1 MLKKFHRLLILLLA
15 IAILATGCIG
25 PVKTSDSTNA
35 TGNAGLSEI
44 GLNPGDV
51 PEFNALLMELFTEEI
66 TGNTVN
72 YHYSME
78 HPENYGISMDEV
90 TLGDYK
96 LSHMEDEYEE
106 TKETLARL
114 HGFDYKTLSTDQQL
128 IYDILDEAL
137 QSSVESYAYTLY
149 ASTFS
154 PTLGVQ
160 AQLPITM
167 SEYTFRA
174 EQDVN
179 DYLALLKD
187 MKRYFSQLLD
197 IEEEKS
203 RQGLFMADFTADAV
217 IAQCQDFI
225 ESPEENLLIE
235 IFGEKLDNELP
246 ELTDDQKQSYIQK
259 NHDIVINDVIPAY
272 EEIILRLT
280 KLKGTGTNMGGL
292 SNYKN
297 GRDYYACL
305 VKNTTGSS
313 RSVDEMITMV
323 DAALQQDITLIALLY
338 SKDPEL
344 FTKLSEAAP
353 ALSDPEKILTAL
365 QSDILGEFPAP
376 VSTTFNVKSVHESIG
391 ENASPAFYMIPAID
405 ATDSNTIYI
414 NSYYP
419 RNDDLVTLFITLSH
433 EGYPG
438 HLYQN
443 TYFNST
449 DPHPIR
455 KVLDSLGYSEG
466 WATYVEMMAYSWA
479 VPDENVAQALR
490 ADRDFSL
497 GLSTRI
503 DIGVNYEGWTRED
516 TLAYLDKFNLGDE
529 DTANAIF
536 EAVVAEP
543 GNYLA
548 YYIGYL
554 EMQQLRQTAQKSLG
568 DSFDP
573 VTFHKFILDI
583 GPAPFD
589 IISDHMETWIHDY
602 SHNQNKNQ
610 TQTSEAA

>member
-1 MLKKFHRLLILLLA
+1 MLKKFHPLLILLLS
-15 IAILATGCIG
+15 IAILAASCSG
-25 PVKTSDSTNA
+25 PAKTSDSSHA
-35 TGNAGLSEI
+35 TGKASLSEI
-44 GLNPGDV
+44 GLNPGDSM
-51 PEFNALLMELFTEEI
+51 EFNELLMELFDEEMTE
-66 TGNTVN
+66 NTVN

-90 TLGDYK
+90 TLGGYE
-96 LSHMEDEYEE
+96 LSDMQDHYEE

-114 HGFDYKTLSTDQQL
+114 HGFDYKNLSTDQQL
-128 IYDILDEAL
+128 IYDILDDAL
-137 QSSVESYAYTLY
+137 QSSVENYAYALY
-149 ASTFS
+149 DATFS

-167 SEYTFRA
+167 SEYTFRT
-174 EQDVN
+174 EQDVH

-203 RQGLFMADFTADAV
+203 RHGLFMADFTADAV

-225 ESPEENLLIE
+225 EKPEENLLIE
-235 IFGEKLDNELP
+235 IFEEKLDNELP
-246 ELTDDQKQSYIQK
+246 ELTDDQKKSFVRK

-272 EEIILRLT
+272 EEIISRLT
-280 KLKGTGTNMGGL
+280 KLKGTGTNEGGL
-292 SNYKN
+292 ANYKN
-297 GRDYYACL
+297 GRDYYASL
-305 VKNTTGSS
+305 VKNKTGSS
-313 RSVDEMITMV
+313 HSVDEMITMV
-323 DAALQQDITLIALLY
+323 DTALQQDITLIALLY
-338 SKDPEL
+338 SRDPEL

-414 NSYYP
+414 NSFYP

-455 KVLDSLGYSEG
+455 KVLGSLGYSEG
-466 WATYVEMMAYSWA
+466 WATYVEMLAYSWA

-503 DIGVNYEGWTRED
+503 DMGVNYEGWTRED
-516 TLAYLDKFNLGDE
+516 TQAYLEQFNLGDE
-529 DTANAIF
+529 DTANAVF

-554 EMQQLRQTAQKSLG
+554 EMMQLRETAQKSLG

-573 VTFHKFILDI
+573 VTFHKFILEI

-589 IISDHMETWIHDY
+589 IIRSRMETWIRDY
-602 SHNQNKNQ
+602 SH
-610 TQTSEAA
+610 TEAETPAAA